1 MEIMKICVC
10 GDSFLTPDIRYP
22 GAHFSEILANKYNHE
37 VINLARGGMSNTGIC
52 FQLEQAVNLRPD
64 IIIFN
69 TTDSSRMT
77 IPTGKFVRGN
87 GLKNFRYTDKVSATC
102 GSEYVGGSDAPIV
115 DDVMVSLANDSCWT
129 TLSNTNKYN
138 LTSGQ
143 QDAVRQ
149 YITYLH
155 DADLK
160 QVTDTWAIDYWRLF
174 ARHNGIGLLWY
185 YEYQLKAGTTI
196 PADSPYV
203 FHNTLQD
210 QINISALIADD
221 LQNNIIG
228 ERPFTY

>member
-1 MEIMKICVC
+1 MRIVVC

-52 FQLEQAVNLRPD
+52 FQIEQAVNLRPD
-64 IIIFN
+64 IIIFD
-69 TTDSSRMT
+69 TTDSSRMAV
-77 IPTGKFVRGN
+77 PTGKFVRSN

-115 DDVMVSLANDSCWT
+115 DDVMISLVDDFCWT

-138 LTSGQ
+138 LTNEQ
-143 QDAVRQ
+143 KEAIRQ

-155 DADLK
+155 NAELK

-174 ARHNGIGLLWY
+174 ARHNGIGILRYGDYLQKVSDY
-185 YEYQLKAGTTI
+185 KFDI
-196 PADSPYV
+196 SYV
-203 FHNTLQD
+203 FHTTLQD
-210 QINISALIADD
+210 QINIAELIAID
-221 LQNNIIG
+221 LQNNAIG
-228 ERPFTY
+228 EKPFTY